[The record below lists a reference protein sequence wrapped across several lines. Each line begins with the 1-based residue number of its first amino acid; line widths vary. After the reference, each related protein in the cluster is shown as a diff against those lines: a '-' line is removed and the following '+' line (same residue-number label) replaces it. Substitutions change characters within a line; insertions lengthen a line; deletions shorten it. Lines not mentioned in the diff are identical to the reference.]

1 MTSSSVSAIANPRRL
16 LILTPTAHSL
26 PTIPPLL
33 HNLTGVP
40 VSDIP
45 TINPDTARDTETETE
60 TETPQTQA
68 QAQTFAG
75 YTTHSPLH
83 IENRYY
89 TADVPVWVDEIPTAG
104 NPPETETGAEAATAL
119 AQWKT
124 EFSSTEARIVR
135 DAIGG
140 VMVCIR
146 NPDALR
152 DTADT
157 ADPTDREDV
166 KALKDFL
173 RCIGDVKRLIQTE
186 REGQDDNDEDDEDG
200 DGGLG
205 VGLGDVLGVIVLV
218 EDGNRDAKPRKP
230 VDADDLD
237 ADLGAGVD
245 TEEPFSVSWWEDQL
259 DDIGLMDFEVVS
271 WDPRVGEDDSKDKY
285 GGLFPCG
292 F

>member
-1 MTSSSVSAIANPRRL
+1 M
-16 LILTPTAHSL
+16 
-26 PTIPPLL
+26 
-33 HNLTGVP
+33 
-40 VSDIP
+40 
-45 TINPDTARDTETETE
+45 
-60 TETPQTQA
+60 
-68 QAQTFAG
+68 
-75 YTTHSPLH
+75 
-83 IENRYY
+83 
-89 TADVPVWVDEIPTAG
+89 DEIPTGG
-104 NPPETETGAEAATAL
+104 NPPETGTGEAAGAAAATAL

-124 EFSSTEARIVR
+124 EFSSAEARIVR

-152 DTADT
+152 DT

-186 REGQDDNDEDDEDG
+186 REGQDDDGDDEDG
-200 DGGLG
+200 SGGLG

-230 VDADDLD
+230 VDGDDLD
-237 ADLGAGVD
+237 ADLGPGVD

-285 GGLFPCG
+285 GGLFLCR